1 MTTSPGIARL
11 TRRRFATPRSAAL
24 VIVALTALVAFVV
37 AAAPRALA
45 GVIRDEVAYQVDQV
59 APTGRDLTGRM
70 LVAPLPG
77 AATDPAA
84 VEGWDEGA
92 DAAFGAFGERLA
104 EVVGGVDP
112 ALAPLLGEPGFA
124 VYEVPIVAEP
134 EELPA
139 TAPTGVVQLLADVR
153 MRSELEVVEGE
164 WPATYDGNG
173 ELEIVLARDAADTMA
188 WPVGELRTMPGNLGP
203 NDPPGEPVR
212 LVGVVEAVDPDA
224 DRWQHLPNPL
234 SAAIF
239 DDGNRRPTAT
249 AAAYVDA
256 AGWHD
261 LPDRLHYQPQTTVWI
276 PLDADAAA
284 EQDPAELLAA
294 MRGATAQSER
304 MDSSGDARIRFD
316 STVVDVLATAVARS
330 HAASAI
336 LTVAAVGPIAVSV
349 ALVVLAASLVV
360 RRRRG
365 DLALLAARGA
375 PIGLL
380 RRLLALEGLILG
392 VPVAVVAAAVAVAVV
407 PTDAGWLG
415 TAIAA
420 LVGLVPAVALAGA
433 LRPVSLAP
441 GRADLDAPVRGRAR
455 RIIEG
460 AVLLVAAIAVTLLV
474 VRGIGPSTG
483 GVDPLVVAA
492 PLLATVALA
501 LIVVRLHPL
510 PIAAVLRRATRGRGV
525 VALVGAARTL
535 RDPAAGTTAV
545 LAMLVAVAVAV
556 FSSLVLATVDGGAQQ
571 AAERQV
577 GADIRVSGPFFDPE
591 RTDAIRGIDGVE
603 DAVGLLVGDRAPV
616 DGPDGG
622 APAIVLATETERLA
636 AVQADLD
643 EGFRFVDLAPGD
655 DTVQALASPSLVE
668 AVGDGTITVAYTDVE
683 VVGEIARIAGEN
695 TPADWLL
702 VDAEDYRAVTALG
715 YFPQVLLVDVADGA
729 DAAAVAAAVSET
741 IAGPHAIER
750 LDERTT
756 RIQGS
761 PAVTALR
768 VALLLALGLAVVLS
782 MIAVLLVAGVSRD
795 ARSRT
800 IALLRTMGLDRRQ
813 SRGIV
818 AWEFAPLGATALVG
832 GTLLGAVLPL
842 LVVAAVDLR
851 PFTGGAVQP
860 GIAVDPVLTGA
871 LVAAVAVALA
881 LAVVV
886 GVVTARTTSIATVL
900 RTEED
905 R

>member
-1 MTTSPGIARL
+1 MTKSPGIARL

-77 AATDPAA
+77 AATDPAV

-104 EVVGGVDP
+104 EVVAGVDP
-112 ALAPLLGEPGFA
+112 ALAPLLGEPEFA

-153 MRSELEVVEGE
+153 MRSEFEVVEGE
-164 WPATYDGNG
+164 WPAAYDGSG
-173 ELEIVLARDAADTMA
+173 ELEIVLARDAAETMA

-212 LVGVVEAVDPDA
+212 LVGLVEAVDPDA

-261 LPDRLHYQPQTTVWI
+261 LPARLHYQPQTTAWI
-276 PLDADAAA
+276 PLAADAAA
-284 EQDPAELLAA
+284 SQDPSALLAA
-294 MRGATAQSER
+294 MRSATAQSER
-304 MDSSGDARIRFD
+304 MDDSGDARMRF
-316 STVVDVLATAVARS
+316 SSSVVEVLATAVARS
-330 HAASAI
+330 HAASSI

-392 VPVAVVAAAVAVAVV
+392 VPVAVAAAVAAVAVV

-420 LVGLVPAVALAGA
+420 LVGFVPAIALAGA
-433 LRPVSLAP
+433 LRPASLAA

-455 RIIEG
+455 RIVEG

-483 GVDPLVVAA
+483 GVDPLIVAA

-545 LAMLVAVAVAV
+545 LAMLVAV
-556 FSSLVLATVDGGAQQ
+556 
-571 AAERQV
+571 
-577 GADIRVSGPFFDPE
+577 P
-591 RTDAIRGIDGVE
+591 
-603 DAVGLLVGDRAPV
+603 VGLLSAIYLAEYS
-616 DGPDGG
+616 GPRFRNSVKPILEILAGIPTVVYG
-622 APAIVLATETERLA
+622 FFAVLTVAPAMRSFGASIGLDVAPNSALA
-636 AVQADLD
+636 AGGVMGIMIIPFISSLS
-643 EGFRFVDLAPGD
+643 D
-655 DTVQALASPSLVE
+655 DALNAVPRSLR
-668 AVGDGTITVAYTDVE
+668 DGSYAMGATKAETIK
-683 VVGEIARIAGEN
+683 
-695 TPADWLL
+695 
-702 VDAEDYRAVTALG
+702 
-715 YFPQVLLVDVADGA
+715 QVLLP
-729 DAAAVAAAVSET
+729 AALPGIMGGV
-741 IAGPHAIER
+741 
-750 LDERTT
+750 
-756 RIQGS
+756 
-761 PAVTALR
+761 
-768 VALLLALGLAVVLS
+768 LLALSRAIGETMIVVMAAGL
-782 MIAVLLVAGVSRD
+782 IAKMN
-795 ARSRT
+795 
-800 IALLRTMGLDRRQ
+800 INPLDSVTTVTVQ
-813 SRGIV
+813 IV
-818 AWEFAPLGATALVG
+818 
-832 GTLLGAVLPL
+832 TLLIGDTEFDNPKTLAAFALGLVLFL
-842 LVVAAVDLR
+842 VTLALNVVALR
-851 PFTGGAVQP
+851 IVQKYREKY
-860 GIAVDPVLTGA
+860 D
-871 LVAAVAVALA
+871 
-881 LAVVV
+881 
-886 GVVTARTTSIATVL
+886 
-900 RTEED
+900 
-905 R
+905 